1 MHRVFISHANQDA
14 EAAQQIL
21 AALEG
26 EGVRCWIAPRDIMAG
41 EQWAGSIVRAIE
53 DSQAVLV
60 VFSEA
65 SNGSPQVAREMELAV
80 SNHKRLI
87 PVRVA
92 DVRPTRDMQYF
103 LGVSHW
109 IDAFRG
115 GLAANRAEIVRH
127 VRGAIDEPN
136 PGIVPGPS
144 PRPGPPPQPRFRLP
158 RWWWIP
164 LVVLGAIAISRYW
177 KPPEH
182 EAPAPK
188 QDPAAPITPMVGRW
202 ALEGAPDCLME
213 VQPLGYIR
221 FTAACPAP
229 FTAVSANINVAATP
243 VWADKL
249 YRAGDSGTFSLVGAG
264 EAIHN
269 RSGAFRVDG
278 RTLIWRDADGER
290 RWRED

>member
-1 MHRVFISHANQDA
+1 MHRVFISHSNQDA
-14 EAAQQIL
+14 EAAGRIL
-21 AALEG
+21 AALEAD
-26 EGVRCWIAPRDIMAG
+26 GVPCWIAPRDIMAG

-53 DSQAVLV
+53 ESQAVLV
-60 VFSEA
+60 VFCEA

-92 DVRPTRDMQYF
+92 DVRPTHDMQYF

-109 IDAFRG
+109 VDAFRG
-115 GLAANRAEIVRH
+115 GLEANLAEVVRQ
-127 VRGAIDEPN
+127 VRGAIDESKPE
-136 PGIVPGPS
+136 PGPKPG
-144 PRPGPPPQPRFRLP
+144 PRPAPPRSRFRLP

-164 LVVLGAIAISRYW
+164 LVVLAAVAISKYW
-177 KPPEH
+177 KPPED
-182 EAPAPK
+182 EAPGFK
-188 QDPAAPITPMVGRW
+188 QDPSAPIAPMVGRW
-202 ALEGAPDCLME
+202 KLDGDRDCLME
-213 VQPLGYIR
+213 IQPLGYIR
-221 FTAACPAP
+221 FAAACPAP
-229 FTAVSANINVAATP
+229 FSDVSANINVAATP

-249 YRAGDSGTFSLVGAG
+249 YQVGDTGTFSLVGAG

-290 RWRED
+290 RWRRD

>member
-1 MHRVFISHANQDA
+1 MHRVFVSHSNQDA
-14 EAAQQIL
+14 EAARQIL
-21 AALEG
+21 GALEAD
-26 EGVRCWIAPRDIMAG
+26 GVRCWIAPRDIRAG

-53 DSQAVLV
+53 ESQAVLV
-60 VFSEA
+60 VFSEF

-115 GLAANRAEIVRH
+115 GLDANLVEIVRQ
-127 VRGAIDEPN
+127 VRGAIEEPN
-136 PGIVPGPS
+136 PRMIPRAS
-144 PRPGPPPQPRFRLP
+144 PRPAPTRAGFRLP

-164 LVVLGAIAISRYW
+164 LVVVGAIAISRYW
-177 KPPEH
+177 EPPED
-182 EAPAPK
+182 EAPAVK

-202 ALEGAPDCLME
+202 ALEGAADCVME

-229 FTAVSANINVAATP
+229 FTDVSANINVAATP

-249 YRAGDSGTFSLVGAG
+249 YEVGDSGTFSLVGAG

-290 RWRED
+290 RWLQD